1 MPPSFSPRALI
12 FDMDGLLV
20 DSEPLWHRVERE
32 FAKDRGGDFTEAM
45 ALQCTGQGIGN
56 TILFMGERLG
66 FSVDVERDIVE
77 IVDRFIAH
85 VDGLVLKPG
94 AQEFLDEARGKT
106 RMALASSSPRRLI
119 DAVLGRFVLRDYFE
133 VAVSGQEVA
142 RAKPW
147 PDVFLRAAELV
158 GEEPGRCLALE
169 DSLNGAKA
177 ARAAR
182 MTVIAVPEGDF
193 GGRGFE
199 EVADVVVR
207 DLFEARALVNL
218 G

>member
-1 MPPSFSPRALI
+1 MPPRYSPRALI

-32 FAKDRGGDFTEAM
+32 FAAARGGHFTEEM
-45 ALQCTGQGIGN
+45 ALACTGQGIGQ
-56 TILFMGERLG
+56 TIRFMGERLG
-66 FSVDVERDIVE
+66 FAVDVERDIVE

-85 VDGLVLKPG
+85 VDGLALKPG
-94 AQEFLDEARGKT
+94 AAEFLDEARGKT

-119 DAVLGRFVLRDYFE
+119 DAVLARFGVKEHFE
-133 VAVSGQEVA
+133 VAVSGQEVP

-147 PDVFLRAAELV
+147 PDVFLRTAELL
-158 GEEPGRCLALE
+158 GEEAAGCVVLE
-169 DSLNGAKA
+169 DSLNGA
-177 ARAAR
+177 RAAR
-182 MTVIAVPEGDF
+182 GAQMTVIAVPEGDWA
-193 GGRGFE
+193 GRGFE

>member
-1 MPPSFSPRALI
+1 MLSFSPRALI

-32 FAKDRGGDFTEAM
+32 FAAARGGEFTEAM
-45 ALQCTGQGIGN
+45 ALACTGQGIGN
-56 TILFMGERLG
+56 TIRFMGERLG
-66 FSVDVERDIVE
+66 FPVDVERDIVE
-77 IVDRFIAH
+77 IVDRFIEH
-85 VDGLVLKPG
+85 VGGLVLKPG
-94 AQEFLDEARGKT
+94 AQEILDEVRGKT

-119 DAVLGRFVLRDYFE
+119 DAVLARFVIRDHFE

-147 PDVFLRAAELV
+147 PDVFLRTAELL
-158 GEEPGRCLALE
+158 GEAPAHCVVFE
-169 DSLNGAKA
+169 DSLNGARA
-177 ARAAR
+177 ARAAN
-182 MTVIAVPEGDF
+182 MKVIAVPEGDPT
-193 GGRGFE
+193 GRGFE

-207 DLFEARALVNL
+207 DLFEARALVKL